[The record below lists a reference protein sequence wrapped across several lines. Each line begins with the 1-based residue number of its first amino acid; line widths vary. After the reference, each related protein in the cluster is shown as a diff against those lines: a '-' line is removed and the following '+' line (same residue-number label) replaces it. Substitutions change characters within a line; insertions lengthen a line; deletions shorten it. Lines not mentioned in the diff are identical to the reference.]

1 MSDREA
7 DIARLL
13 ALAGQEIT
21 ESVMPQLTGD
31 ARYRIRLVINA
42 LKLAGASIADAGELG
57 RLRLAELRS
66 VMPTEPTL
74 DLDALEARL
83 QKSLRAGDLDADD
96 ALYQALV
103 IIAEARELLVK

>member
-1 MSDREA
+1 MRDRDA

-13 ALAGQEIT
+13 ALADREIT

-57 RLRLAELRS
+57 NLRLTQLRGIMPAE
-66 VMPTEPTL
+66 TTL
-74 DLDALEARL
+74 DLDAIEARL
-83 QKSLRAGDLDADD
+83 QTSLRAGDLDADE

-103 IIAEARELLVK
+103 IIAEARERLVK